1 MVLQKVGSRVSF
13 LAMHL
18 PGTLKAAIAQHLN
31 VDNIAN
37 VRSRGTVVGRLGRPA
52 WKISVDWR
60 PGDARNM
67 TSVQG
72 I

>member
-1 MVLQKVGSRVSF
+1 
-13 LAMHL
+13 MHL
-18 PGTLKAAIAQHLN
+18 PGTLKAAIAQPLN
-31 VDNIAN
+31 LDNIAN

-52 WKISVDWR
+52 CGWKIPVDGGH
-60 PGDARNM
+60 GDARNM